1 MIANIH
7 RDRKTA
13 HDETAEKL
21 INELKYLRSVVR
33 DVGEGFII
41 RKEGE
46 IEALLNSLDALPPRT
61 VHQVSKS
68 WLKELRNL
76 PIKPAKGRLKDLKR
90 IDSLLEDLLET
101 VEDVQDSGKPK
112 RVRTCTVREEDA
124 EPDTR

>member
-7 RDRKTA
+7 RGKKTV

-46 IEALLNSLDALPPRT
+46 IEVLLNCLDALPPRT

-68 WLKELRNL
+68 WLKELRTL

-90 IDSLLEDLLET
+90 IESLLEDLRET
-101 VEDVQDSGKPK
+101 VEDIQDSGKSR
-112 RVRTCTVREEDA
+112 RVRTCNVLGDEA
-124 EPDTR
+124 GPV